1 MPPDP
6 PPAEDLGSSGRAGTL
21 YSPPYAPPALPHDSV
36 APVSREAA
44 DASPPPMLKH
54 WREVKAQ
61 HPETILFYRVGDF
74 YEMFHEDAQLAAR
87 VLDITLTSRG
97 DGVPLAGVPVKAAA
111 EYLRQLIG
119 AGHRVAICEQVEDP
133 RLAKGLVRR
142 EVVETVTP
150 GAMLQE
156 GWLAGGKNNFLV
168 AVARDDQRVGLAAID
183 LSTGEFLLETL
194 DEAGLA
200 EALGRLGPAEVV
212 LPGDAALPAGDDVL
226 RTVRERWEFDPDLA
240 REELA
245 RRFSLATLDGLGVGP
260 EDAPAIGAAG
270 ALLRYLTEL
279 QPSGLPHLARPF
291 VRRSDEFL
299 WLDEMTRR
307 NLELVEPLRAG
318 ARGCTL
324 LETIDATVTPMGG
337 RLLRQWLLSPLR
349 DPATIG
355 YRLDAVEVTVRDGRG
370 RARLREALD
379 GVRDVERLAGRAAAG
394 RATPRELGAL
404 RDSFLRLPDVS
415 EALSA
420 LAASTLPGGG
430 RAAALADAVDE
441 LDLLADLV
449 SELAR
454 GLEERPPALLADGG
468 VIREG
473 YDTELDELR
482 TLRDGGRQYIASLQQ
497 RERERT
503 GISSLKVGFN
513 KVFGYYLEITNAH
526 AARVPPDY
534 ERRQTLASAE
544 RYVTPEL
551 KDYEARVLGAEE
563 RMAAREAEL
572 FGALRALVGQAIG
585 RIQRTARVLARL
597 DVWTTLADGA
607 VTGRYVRPEVHDG
620 FDLVLRECRH
630 PVIERMMP
638 RESFI
643 PNDARFTEAE
653 RVALVTGPNMAGKST
668 ILRQIGLCVVL
679 AQMGAFVPAAAASV
693 GTVDRLF
700 TRVGA
705 SDNLAR
711 GQSTFMVEMSETS
724 AILHNAGPRSL
735 VLLDEIGRGT
745 STYDGVAIAW
755 AVTEHLHDRVGCKTM
770 FATHYHELMQL
781 PERLQHA
788 RNYNVAV
795 RETGETV
802 VFLHRL
808 EPGGTDRSY
817 GIHVAQLAGL
827 PDSVVRRAREILG
840 TLEGDH
846 RVVPGA
852 PPETPR
858 DPGQLALFAEP
869 PPTDP
874 MVEELRLIDVNALT
888 PLEALNRLADLQRR
902 AEDRR

>member
-1 MPPDP
+1 M
-6 PPAEDLGSSGRAGTL
+6 
-21 YSPPYAPPALPHDSV
+21 
-36 APVSREAA
+36 SREAA
-44 DASPPPMLKH
+44 DASTPPMLKH

-87 VLDITLTSRG
+87 VLEITLTSRG

-111 EYLRQLIG
+111 DYLRQLIG

-133 RLAKGLVRR
+133 KLAKGLVRR

-168 AVARDDQRVGLAAID
+168 ALGRTDARVGLAAID
-183 LSTGEFLLETL
+183 LSTGEFLLETM
-194 DEAGLA
+194 DEADLA

-212 LPGDAALPAGDDVL
+212 VPADVALPAGDGVL

-245 RRFSLATLDGLGVGP
+245 RRFALATLDGLGVGP
-260 EDAPAIGAAG
+260 DDAPAIGAAG

-291 VRRSDEFL
+291 VRRSDAFL

-349 DPATIG
+349 TPAAIR
-355 YRLDAVEVTVRDGRG
+355 YRLDAVEVAVRDGRG
-370 RARLREALD
+370 RGRLREALD

-430 RAAALADAVDE
+430 RAVALADAVDE
-441 LDLLADLV
+441 LDLLADLA
-449 SELAR
+449 SELGR
-454 GLEERPPALLADGG
+454 GLEERPPAQLAEGG
-468 VIREG
+468 VIRAG
-473 YDTELDELR
+473 YDSELDELR
-482 TLRDGGRQYIASLQQ
+482 ALRDRGRQYIASLQQ

-503 GISSLKVGFN
+503 GIPSLKVGFN

-563 RMAAREAEL
+563 RMAVREAEL
-572 FGALRALVGQAIG
+572 FGA
-585 RIQRTARVLARL
+585 
-597 DVWTTLADGA
+597 
-607 VTGRYVRPEVHDG
+607 
-620 FDLVLRECRH
+620 
-630 PVIERMMP
+630 
-638 RESFI
+638 
-643 PNDARFTEAE
+643 
-653 RVALVTGPNMAGKST
+653 
-668 ILRQIGLCVVL
+668 
-679 AQMGAFVPAAAASV
+679 
-693 GTVDRLF
+693 
-700 TRVGA
+700 
-705 SDNLAR
+705 
-711 GQSTFMVEMSETS
+711 
-724 AILHNAGPRSL
+724 
-735 VLLDEIGRGT
+735 
-745 STYDGVAIAW
+745 
-755 AVTEHLHDRVGCKTM
+755 
-770 FATHYHELMQL
+770 
-781 PERLQHA
+781 
-788 RNYNVAV
+788 
-795 RETGETV
+795 
-802 VFLHRL
+802 
-808 EPGGTDRSY
+808 
-817 GIHVAQLAGL
+817 
-827 PDSVVRRAREILG
+827 
-840 TLEGDH
+840 
-846 RVVPGA
+846 
-852 PPETPR
+852 
-858 DPGQLALFAEP
+858 
-869 PPTDP
+869 
-874 MVEELRLIDVNALT
+874 
-888 PLEALNRLADLQRR
+888 
-902 AEDRR
+902 